1 MAANDNVTGRLT
13 LWAGKTFGQ
22 ARQIS
27 PDLQSGILDN
37 AVGSNAYTLCPAGK
51 VYEEIPLNS
60 VRMNLPAGPHLLEG
74 ENLYI
79 AMDPDVDAKAIDST
93 GAAGTV
99 VKFQYALRDRATGRV
114 EIKSE
119 VSETNRNTTTTTGG
133 IKDDMTIYKGRPNAL
148 YAFLLTPAGSDAM
161 VLGHIQVDVRTTA

>member
-1 MAANDNVTGRLT
+1 MAANDNVTGRAT

-27 PDLQSGILDN
+27 PDLSTGILDN
-37 AVGSNAYTLCPAGK
+37 AVGSNAYSLAPAGR
-51 VYEEIPLNS
+51 VFEAIPQNS
-60 VRMNLPAGPHLLEG
+60 VIISLPQGPHVLEG

-79 AMDPDVDAKAIDST
+79 ALDPDVDAKALDST

-99 VKFQYALRDRATGRV
+99 VKFQYALRDRATGRT

-119 VSETNRNTTTTTGG
+119 VSETNRNTSTTTGG
-133 IKDDMTIYKGRPNAL
+133 IKDDMTVYKGRPNAV
-148 YAFLLTPAGSDAM
+148 YAFALTPAGSDAM
-161 VLGHIQVDVRTTA
+161 ILGHIQVDFRTTA